1 LFVAYPNY
9 ATDGF
14 DEISME
20 NKYLTGMKKFK
31 KRALQV
37 TGALCILYLLL
48 LIPDRNNSVI
58 IKASETPFAWNKDS
72 LWLQLEADF
81 RDAAKQRKGK
91 VDSSIQEHFALQE
104 LLYNRISSRQIESTD
119 TNLNRLL
126 GSFFIQAALVAARPS
141 HLDSFIRQYNKIRGQ
156 VKLQSQHWG
165 MGSKIVRDNIYQVLY
180 GMRAGAEEVLLQAG
194 NSAFAPVM
202 PVTDEPSAT
211 ASTNIFGI
219 KVHSGDLLV
228 SRGGAE
234 VSALISR
241 GNDYPGNFSHVA
253 FIYVDEKNEPFLIE
267 AHIERGV
274 VISTAEQ
281 YVKDK
286 KLRFMVLRPRADLP
300 VMKNDPML
308 GQKAA
313 KLAYE
318 ETTKRHIPYDFKMNF
333 RDSSAMFCSEVGSY
347 AYKKEGIRL
356 WQAVSTISSQGVVN
370 WLHEFG
376 VENFVTQMPSDLEYD
391 PQLSVVAEW
400 CDPETLYKDHID
412 NAVMDVL
419 LEEADKGRQIRYST
433 WQLPIVRVIKGWC
446 VVKNYFGKPALI
458 PEGMSATQAAKNQYF
473 VGMYNELRVKTIQL
487 AEQFVETNHYKPPY
501 WQLIKLARE
510 ANSVIEKS

>member
-1 LFVAYPNY
+1 MN
-9 ATDGF
+9 
-14 DEISME
+14 
-20 NKYLTGMKKFK
+20 KFK
-31 KRALQV
+31 KRALQIIV
-37 TGALCILYLLL
+37 ALCLLYLLL
-48 LIPDRNNSVI
+48 LIPDSNKSPI
-58 IKASETPFAWNKDS
+58 IKATETPFAWNKDS
-72 LWLQLEADF
+72 LWLQLEDDF

-104 LLYNRISSRQIESTD
+104 LLYDRIRSGQIESTD
-119 TNLNRLL
+119 TNLNRLVS
-126 GSFFIQAALVAARPS
+126 SFFIQAALVAAQPS
-141 HLDSFIRQYNKIRGQ
+141 NRDSFIRQYNKIRRE
-156 VKLQSQHWG
+156 VKLQSQHWD
-165 MGSKIVRDNIYQVLY
+165 MSSKIVRNNIYQVLY
-180 GMRAGAEEVLLQAG
+180 GMRAGAEEVLLQTA
-194 NSAFAPVM
+194 NTVFDPVM

-300 VMKNDPML
+300 MISKDPML

-313 KLAYE
+313 KIAYE
-318 ETTKRHIPYDFKMNF
+318 ETRKRHIPYDFKMNF

-347 AYKKEGIRL
+347 AYKKEGIQL

-370 WLHEFG
+370 WLHDFG

-391 PQLSVVAEW
+391 PQLSIVAEW
-400 CDPETLYKDHID
+400 SDPETLYKDHID
-412 NAVMDVL
+412 NAVMDIL
-419 LEEADKGRQIRYST
+419 LEEADKGRQIKYST

-446 VVKNYFGKPALI
+446 LVKNYFGKSALI
-458 PEGMSATQAAKNQYF
+458 PEGMSATQASKNQYF
-473 VGMYNELRVKTIQL
+473 VAMYNKLKAETINL
-487 AEQFVETNHYKPPY
+487 AEEFVKTNHYRPPY
-501 WQLIKLARE
+501 WQLVKLARE
-510 ANSVIEKS
+510 ANGIIEKS